1 MQSKAPFRD
10 LLALT
15 REKWQTT
22 IESPTVRNN
31 FSKVLA
37 CRTPALGAE
46 VYASANEKK
55 IVFHTCKSKCCPSC
69 GNRATL
75 LWQREQW
82 AMLPDIPFVGIVLT
96 MPDVLWPLFKGAPR
110 LQHDLPAL
118 GAAAIKNWAW
128 AKYRVRLC
136 IMVIQHTFGGHLNY
150 NPHLHMMVSG
160 AGLDLDKT
168 RWVHSLAFDRE
179 EIMALWRLA
188 VIEYLEQAYCCGSTL
203 AATPDL
209 SVCLR
214 GQASRRWNI
223 SVTPHMSKAHF
234 LRYAGRYIRR
244 LPISQRRILSI
255 SAEEVVYQ
263 SKDTR
268 TKSFIEKRC
277 TPEQFVDLIAQHV
290 PGHYRHSM
298 RYFGLLAPTVKARIG
313 ITVFALSNSTRRS
326 KPKRQS
332 WTASV
337 QKHFGRDPLR
347 DANGLRM
354 RWIGSLPPASAVGR
368 TPLSLSSSPQYHDQS
383 RDH

>member
-22 IESPTVRNN
+22 TERPTVRDN

-96 MPDVLWPLFKGAPR
+96 MPHVLWPVFKRAPR

-118 GAAAIKNWAW
+118 GASVIKRWAW
-128 AKYRVRLC
+128 TKYRARLC
-136 IMVIQHTFGGHLNY
+136 MIVIQHTFGGHLNY
-150 NPHLHMMVSG
+150 NLHLHMMVSG
-160 AGLDLDKT
+160 AGLDPTRSLWVRSLSFDK
-168 RWVHSLAFDRE
+168 E

-188 VIEYLEQAYCCGSTL
+188 VIEYLEQAYRCSSKS
-203 AATPDL
+203 AATADL
-209 SVCLR
+209 RVCLR
-214 GQASRRWNI
+214 RQAARRWNI
-223 SVTPHMSKAHF
+223 HVTSHMSKAHF

-255 SAEEVVYQ
+255 SAEEVIYQ

-268 TKSFIEKRC
+268 TKSFVENRS
-277 TPEQFVDLIAQHV
+277 TPEEFVDLIAQHV
-290 PGHYRHSM
+290 PGRYRHSM
-298 RYFGLLAPTVKARIG
+298 RYFGLLAPTVKAATG
-313 ITVFALSNSTRRS
+313 AVVFALSNSPRLA

-332 WTASV
+332 WAASL
-337 QKHFGRDPLR
+337 QKHFGRDPLK
-347 DANGLRM
+347 DAKGHRM
-354 RWIGSLPPASAVGR
+354 RWIGSLPAADFQLPSVAAK
-368 TPLSLSSSPQYHDQS
+368 H
-383 RDH
+383 